1 MSILTTARVGKSF
14 GADDI
19 FGDITVDIPHG
30 ARIALVGRNGA
41 GKTTLIKLLLRQEDP
56 SAGEVFHMRGLT
68 IGYLAQRPE
77 LVGDRPLWDEM
88 MTAFSGLQRKE
99 AELAELAHK
108 MGDNSRPDSE
118 EIIARYGRLQEEFE
132 LAGGYDYETRIKQ
145 VLQGLGFDADD
156 YQKPL
161 TILSGGQQ
169 TRALLARLL
178 LESPDLLVLDEPTN
192 HLDIAA
198 VEWLE
203 SFMSGWKGAVV
214 GV

>member
-1 MSILTTARVGKSF
+1 MSPAF
-14 GADDI
+14 
-19 FGDITVDIPHG
+19 PH
-30 ARIALVGRNGA
+30 
-41 GKTTLIKLLLRQEDP
+41 
-56 SAGEVFHMRGLT
+56 
-68 IGYLAQRPE
+68 
-77 LVGDRPLWDEM
+77 
-88 MTAFSGLQRKE
+88 LQRKE
-99 AELAELAHK
+99 AKLGDLVAK
-108 MGDNSRPDSE
+108 MADTRRTDSE
-118 EIIARYGRLQEEFE
+118 EIIAKYGRLQEEFE